1 MNRHDAV
8 VIGAGPNGLAA
19 AITLAEAGRDV
30 LLCEAADTVG
40 GAVRTQELTLPG
52 FHHDTFS
59 SVYPA
64 GRASPVF
71 ARWPL
76 EDHGLAWIQPPV
88 AMAHPFP
95 DGDAVA
101 LHESLERTAA
111 SLDDAHRG
119 DGANWEAFAG
129 PLLKVFPQLRRT
141 LLHGWLPVAGPA
153 GLLAKH
159 GVQGTLE
166 FGRVLLS
173 SADSFAPELFAGPK
187 SQAWL
192 AGSCL
197 HGDVAA
203 EEAGSAITGVYLQ
216 LLGHAVGW
224 PSPRGGAQ
232 RLADALAGYFAHLGG
247 TLRTGARVSR
257 VVTSGRRTAGV
268 ELADGDRIRANVV
281 VADVLPA
288 GLLSLAGDAL
298 GSSYRAR
305 LQRYRL
311 GPATVK
317 VDWALDGVTPWTAE
331 AARNAGTVHVG
342 GHLDDLVESQRT
354 VRRGGLP
361 DRPFLLFGQQSLA
374 DPTRAPQGRH
384 TAWAYT
390 RVPQSHRFDA
400 EGLDAFADA
409 MTAQVERFA
418 PGFSD
423 RVLARHVMGPR
434 DLEARNENL
443 PGGDVGGGSYDIDQ
457 LIFRPLPSLAP
468 YRTTVEGLYLG
479 SAATF
484 PGGAVHGVCGHAAAR
499 LALAEGRVRRW
510 L

>member
-311 GPATVK
+311 GP
-317 VDWALDGVTPWTAE
+317 
-331 AARNAGTVHVG
+331 
-342 GHLDDLVESQRT
+342 
-354 VRRGGLP
+354 
-361 DRPFLLFGQQSLA
+361 
-374 DPTRAPQGRH
+374 
-384 TAWAYT
+384 
-390 RVPQSHRFDA
+390 
-400 EGLDAFADA
+400 
-409 MTAQVERFA
+409 
-418 PGFSD
+418 
-423 RVLARHVMGPR
+423 
-434 DLEARNENL
+434 
-443 PGGDVGGGSYDIDQ
+443 
-457 LIFRPLPSLAP
+457 
-468 YRTTVEGLYLG
+468 
-479 SAATF
+479 
-484 PGGAVHGVCGHAAAR
+484 
-499 LALAEGRVRRW
+499 
-510 L
+510 